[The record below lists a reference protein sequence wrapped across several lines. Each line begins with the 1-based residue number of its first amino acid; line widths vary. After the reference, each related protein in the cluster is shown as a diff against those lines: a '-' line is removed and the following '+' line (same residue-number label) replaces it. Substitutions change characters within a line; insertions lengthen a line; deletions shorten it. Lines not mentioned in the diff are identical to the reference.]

1 MRHHKSY
8 QEEMVQLYLKRK
20 ENQTQKQFAKEQNIN
35 LHTFKNWLWLWKKN
49 KKAKEKKAKEKK
61 AKPTNIIELKP
72 SVIVTEKQ
80 TTQALQSPCFS
91 QPTWIGLPN
100 GVELQAPVASIQQL
114 IKLIKELQA

>member
-49 KKAKEKKAKEKK
+49 KKEKK
-61 AKPTNIIELKP
+61 AKPINIIELKP